1 MPELDKE
8 YRIAQLLAKK
18 MVGDLALEE
27 NAELQELQANADI
40 SDELVERILN
50 LKNKQKRDEFVGGL
64 NVEGAWKQVEKESMN
79 IKRKNLRQIL
89 WACSAAAA
97 VALVFVYVNFRV
109 MYVDKTQEVLYSKVE
124 PGSAKAILTTADGK
138 QYNLFKQDSSQ
149 FLDVGGG
156 LEAINYGNVIKYVES
171 SEKKN
176 AIPNVIKVP
185 KGGEYELILPDG
197 THVWINADSKLSF
210 PSVFDSSKREVFLS
224 GEAYFSVKKDKD
236 RPFIVKT
243 DNIKIEVLGTEFN
256 VKSYPELKEI
266 ATTLCEGSVSV
277 TDGSHDLILKP
288 SYQAIYSKSSH
299 LMTSKKVDTRLY
311 TGWKNGL
318 FIFENETLEDI
329 MITLSRWYNI
339 NVFFVNE
346 RIKTFHFTG
355 DLKRYGDFTKTLEMI
370 EKTTSIQFVINGN
383 NILVEEKF

>member
-79 IKRKNLRQIL
+79 II
-89 WACSAAAA
+89 
-97 VALVFVYVNFRV
+97 
-109 MYVDKTQEVLYSKVE
+109 
-124 PGSAKAILTTADGK
+124 
-138 QYNLFKQDSSQ
+138 
-149 FLDVGGG
+149 
-156 LEAINYGNVIKYVES
+156 
-171 SEKKN
+171 
-176 AIPNVIKVP
+176 
-185 KGGEYELILPDG
+185 
-197 THVWINADSKLSF
+197 
-210 PSVFDSSKREVFLS
+210 
-224 GEAYFSVKKDKD
+224 SVKKDKD

-370 EKTTSIQFVINGN
+370 EKTTSI
-383 NILVEEKF
+383 